1 MVNPYVYVL
10 IAGFVWLAIHMW
22 RMDGKTQHRSRCTHH
37 LPGDCAVRNVS
48 KYRKPEF
55 HDAEAEGWTP

>member
-1 MVNPYVYVL
+1 MNAWIYVL
-10 IAGFVWLAIHMW
+10 IGLFVYIAVTFW

-48 KYRKPEF
+48 RYRKPEF
-55 HDAEAEGWTP
+55 YDAEAEGWTP